1 MALLRPFSLVTPSDP
16 PSSLKLGDSAGQG
29 KRRTLV
35 APHMKLSLDPSEAS
49 LDDLDVDA
57 METPNDTDSLDNSNG
72 NDNDLEWEG
81 QYGGSDVIAD

>member
-1 MALLRPFSLVTPSDP
+1 MPPSDP
-16 PSSLKLGDSAGQG
+16 PSTLKLGDSAGQG

-35 APHMKLSLDPSEAS
+35 APHMNLSLDRSEAS

-57 METPNDTDSLDNSNG
+57 METPDDTDSLDFNSNG
-72 NDNDLEWEG
+72 NDLEWEG